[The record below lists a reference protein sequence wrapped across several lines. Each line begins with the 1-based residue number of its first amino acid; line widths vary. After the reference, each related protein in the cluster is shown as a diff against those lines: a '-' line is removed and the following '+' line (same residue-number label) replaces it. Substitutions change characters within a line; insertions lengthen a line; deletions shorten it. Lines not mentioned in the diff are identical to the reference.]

1 MVWLENFLSDRTQ
14 QVVLDGCCS
23 DILPVTSGVPQG
35 TVLAPL
41 LFLCYIND
49 LPELVSCC
57 CQLYADDVL
66 LYKVIRL
73 DEDCASL
80 QSDLDVLQKWADD
93 WQMRFNVLKCQHIS
107 FCSKQVQIN
116 FNYMICNEVIKQVD
130 SIKYLGVIID
140 KKITWSQQVDKIALK
155 ANRVRGFL
163 YRNIKH
169 CSLDIK
175 DRCYKIFIQP
185 ILEYAS
191 IIWSP
196 YYDKYINKLEAVQ
209 RRMARFVCNEYGF
222 VSVTKLLENLSW
234 PTLQQRRT
242 CNRGIMLYKILNKQV
257 EIPILPTIFKPNTLS
272 TRGNNSRFIQL
283 QCHLNCYRNSFFPDA
298 IRIWNSLPQQLIDC
312 SNTDL
317 FIGMVFI
324 STIIANNHI
333 RNFNLASAL

>member
-1 MVWLENFLSDRTQ
+1 MQQGIKKLQWLEYLKVVFLE
-14 QVVLDGCCS
+14 
-23 DILPVTSGVPQG
+23 ILN
-35 TVLAPL
+35 PL
-41 LFLCYIND
+41 LCRVFANQVTYTLC
-49 LPELVSCC
+49 
-57 CQLYADDVL
+57 
-66 LYKVIRL
+66 
-73 DEDCASL
+73 
-80 QSDLDVLQKWADD
+80 
-93 WQMRFNVLKCQHIS
+93 MHIS
-107 FCSKQVQIN
+107 S
-116 FNYMICNEVIKQVD
+116 Y
-130 SIKYLGVIID
+130 S
-140 KKITWSQQVDKIALK
+140 
-155 ANRVRGFL
+155 
-163 YRNIKH
+163 
-169 CSLDIK
+169 
-175 DRCYKIFIQP
+175 CYKIFIQP

-257 EIPILPTIFKPNTLS
+257 EIPILPTIFKPNTVS

-317 FIGMVFI
+317 FRDGIYKYYNSKQSYM
-324 STIIANNHI
+324 
-333 RNFNLASAL
+333 